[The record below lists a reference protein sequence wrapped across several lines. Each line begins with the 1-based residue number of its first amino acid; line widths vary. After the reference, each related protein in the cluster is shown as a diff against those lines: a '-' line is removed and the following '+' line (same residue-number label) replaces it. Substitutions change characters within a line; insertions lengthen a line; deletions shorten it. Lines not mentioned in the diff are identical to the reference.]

1 MATIGATNCKYSCE
15 TAAQTLQ
22 WIHAIV
28 DFLKPYSF
36 FVNAHVVNFFKAE
49 ETPHF
54 LFDRLWE
61 AIDKEWIECLRKEP
75 VENLLQIPSGAVQDH
90 WPASLRNFILTLRS
104 LVFPREQADLQT
116 VLPDLNICSLSTVLA
131 QGMNQKKK
139 HEVEVLS
146 AVVSSI
152 TNSVTAHTIVDVG
165 AGQGYLAQVLSFH
178 YQHSVIAI
186 DASSHHGSVTDA
198 RAERIKRHYTSQMR
212 KSELILLKSGKRS
225 LIVPKTI
232 TCHVMSIDTLKDLTS
247 AARVNNS
254 GQDCDNND
262 TELQQSL
269 RHGDN
274 KTSVVLAGL
283 HACGDLS
290 VMMLKAFLDCKEVKA
305 VVSIGCCYNLLSEEG
320 FDHVNSEYGF
330 PMSRGVKSA
339 GLPLGKS
346 LRDLACQSAERW
358 RCLETD
364 AGAHNFEMHAFRAAF
379 QMVLN
384 KYYPEV
390 MTRSPS
396 IGRQGKAL
404 RRLQKRATFDSALNH
419 KDSTCASSHRMQ
431 SKLKESTEP
440 ERGDIFSSV
449 SETTSLSGRDSLSGS
464 ECENANCTADNDFL
478 FLRYSQSGLCHLGLK
493 SLQDI
498 ELHRIWKEV
507 EPFSEFI
514 GLYWSLRAALGPLL
528 ETYILLDRLLFLQ
541 EQGNTI
547 EALMLSIFDPALSPR
562 NVAIIAKKKL
572 ERKPAVACD
581 CARIRH
587 YRYPGLDVKG
597 KKYGKSKHR
606 YDGHILAYTC
616 TILID
621 GPVLAGVVF

>member
-1 MATIGATNCKYSCE
+1 MVVSDWELEMATIDATNCKYSCE

-36 FVNAHVVNFFKAE
+36 FVNAHVVNFFK
-49 ETPHF
+49 
-54 LFDRLWE
+54 DRLWE

-75 VENLLQIPSGAVQDH
+75 VENLLQIPSGVVQDH
-90 WPASLRNFILTLRS
+90 WPASLKKFILTLRS
-104 LVFPREQADLQT
+104 LVFPREQTDLQT
-116 VLPDLNICSLSTVLA
+116 VLPGLNISSLSTVLA
-131 QGMNQKKK
+131 QGMNLKKK

-186 DASSHHGSVTDA
+186 DASSHHGRVTNA
-198 RAERIKRHYTSQMR
+198 RAERIKRHYDSQMR
-212 KSELILLKSGKRS
+212 KSESGKRS
-225 LIVPKTI
+225 LTVPKTI

-247 AARVNNS
+247 ISRVNNN
-254 GQDCDNND
+254 GQDCDNID
-262 TELQQSL
+262 TEMQQSL
-269 RHGDN
+269 CHGDT
-274 KTSVVLAGL
+274 KTSLVLAGL

-330 PMSRGVKSA
+330 PMSRGVKSS
-339 GLPLGKS
+339 GLSLGKS

-358 RCLETD
+358 RCLEID
-364 AGAHNFEMHAFRAAF
+364 AGVNNFELHAFRAAF

-390 MTRSPS
+390 MTTSPS

-404 RRLQKRATFDSALNH
+404 RRLKKRGTFDSSLSH
-419 KDSTCASSHRMQ
+419 KDSTCASSHHMH
-431 SKLKESTEP
+431 SNLKENTEP
-440 ERGDIFSSV
+440 ERGDIFCSV
-449 SETTSLSGRDSLSGS
+449 SETASLSGRDPPSGS
-464 ECENANCTADNDFL
+464 ECENVKSVDKYSL

-498 ELHRIWKEV
+498 EFHRIWEEV

-514 GLYWSLRAALGPLL
+514 GLYWSLRAALGPIL

-547 EALMLSIFDPALSPR
+547 EAVMLSIFDPALSPR
-562 NVAIIAKKKL
+562 NVAIIAKKK
-572 ERKPAVACD
+572 
-581 CARIRH
+581 
-587 YRYPGLDVKG
+587 
-597 KKYGKSKHR
+597 
-606 YDGHILAYTC
+606 
-616 TILID
+616 
-621 GPVLAGVVF
+621 